1 MGMGM
6 KIAIMGSGGMG
17 AYYGANLAA
26 AGQDIAFIAR
36 GAHLAAIKHN
46 GLLLSG
52 PAGDIVVNPAVATD
66 NPSEIGPV
74 DAVLFCV
81 KLHDIETAAAAIQSM
96 LKPDTMVISVL
107 NGVDGPERIASV
119 IGPNHVLGAA
129 AYASGV
135 IEKPGVVSYKSTMA
149 SLVIGELD
157 GEISAR
163 AEAFRDACAGAG
175 FTCSVTDNI
184 FGVLWNKFVLLA
196 TNAGLSSLC
205 RRPVAAVY
213 GDPDLVALARA
224 MMQEIVAIAAV
235 LEIAVDP
242 DIVETSIARSK
253 TFPPDMYASMYHD
266 LARGLPL
273 EVAGLSGHVT
283 RLGIE
288 LGVPTPHHQTI
299 FACLKPFINGDG
311 A

>member
-1 MGMGM
+1 
-6 KIAIMGSGGMG
+6 MG

-36 GAHLAAIKHN
+36 GAHLAAIKHK

-52 PAGDIVVNPAVATD
+52 PAGNIVVNPAVATD
-66 NPSEIGPV
+66 DPSEIGPV

-81 KLHDIETAAAAIQSM
+81 KLHDIETAAAAIQPM

-107 NGVDGPERIASV
+107 NGVDGPRRIASV
-119 IGPNHVLGAA
+119 IGPNHVLGGA

-135 IEKPGVVSYKSTMA
+135 IEKPGVVSYKSSMA

-157 GEISAR
+157 GKTSAR
-163 AEAFRDACAGAG
+163 AEAFRNGCIDAG

-184 FGVLWNKFVLLA
+184 LGVLWNKFILLA

-205 RRPVAAVY
+205 RRPVAVVY
-213 GDPDLVALARA
+213 DDPDLVVMARA
-224 MMQEIVAIAAV
+224 MMQEIVEIATV
-235 LEIAVDP
+235 LEIAIDP
-242 DIVETSIARSK
+242 DIIETSIARSK

-266 LARGLPL
+266 LARGRPL

-288 LGVPTPHHQTI
+288 LGISTPHHQTV
-299 FACLKPFINGDG
+299 FACLKPFMNGGG

>member
-1 MGMGM
+1 M
-6 KIAIMGSGGMG
+6 KIAIMGAGGMG

-36 GAHLAAIKHN
+36 GAHLAAIKHK

-52 PAGDIVVNPAVATD
+52 PAGNIVVNPAVATD
-66 NPSEIGPV
+66 DPSEIGPV

-81 KLHDIETAAAAIQSM
+81 KLHDIETAAAAIQPM

-107 NGVDGPERIASV
+107 NGVDGPRRIASV
-119 IGPNHVLGAA
+119 IGPNHVLGGA

-135 IEKPGVVSYKSTMA
+135 IEKPGVVSYKSSMA

-157 GEISAR
+157 GKTSAR
-163 AEAFRDACAGAG
+163 AEAFRNGCIDAG

-184 FGVLWNKFVLLA
+184 LGVLWNKFILLA
-196 TNAGLSSLC
+196 THAGLSSLC
-205 RRPVAAVY
+205 RRPVAVVY
-213 GDPDLVALARA
+213 DDPDLVVMARA
-224 MMQEIVAIAAV
+224 MMQEIVEIATV
-235 LEIAVDP
+235 LEIAIDP
-242 DIVETSIARSK
+242 DIIETSIARSK

-266 LARGLPL
+266 LARGRPL

-288 LGVPTPHHQTI
+288 LGISTPHHQTV
-299 FACLKPFINGDG
+299 FACLKPFMNGGG

>member
-1 MGMGM
+1 M
-6 KIAIMGSGGMG
+6 KIAIMGAGGMG

-36 GAHLAAIKHN
+36 GAHLAAIKHK

-52 PAGDIVVNPAVATD
+52 PAGNIVVNPAVATD
-66 NPSEIGPV
+66 DPSEIGPV

-81 KLHDIETAAAAIQSM
+81 KLHDIETAAAAIQPM

-107 NGVDGPERIASV
+107 NGVDGPRRIASV
-119 IGPNHVLGAA
+119 IGPNHVLGGA

-135 IEKPGVVSYKSTMA
+135 IEKPGVVSYKSSMA

-157 GEISAR
+157 GKTSAR
-163 AEAFRDACAGAG
+163 AEAFRNGCIDAG

-184 FGVLWNKFVLLA
+184 LGVLWNKFILLA

-205 RRPVAAVY
+205 RRPVAVVY
-213 GDPDLVALARA
+213 DDPDLVVTARA
-224 MMQEIVAIAAV
+224 MMQEIVEIATV
-235 LEIAVDP
+235 LEIAIDP
-242 DIVETSIARSK
+242 DIIETSIARSK

-266 LARGLPL
+266 LARGRPL

-288 LGVPTPHHQTI
+288 LGISTPHHQTV
-299 FACLKPFINGDG
+299 FACLKPFMNGGG